1 MNDLKKYYLVKKN
14 HLWIA
19 CSVISLFLLVCKFDD
34 WARHVNWPPAD
45 QSNQELIKSMNLK
58 CGEMKYGGFISKEQ
72 WEGKPEPDRKISF
85 HPIEPYGIDRR
96 AFIESPA
103 CMGAR
108 LYLSYEGSGIREIY
122 EIYDMDSKR
131 RTARVEITHDKFIHK

>member
-1 MNDLKKYYLVKKN
+1 MTDLKKYYLIQKS
-14 HLWIA
+14 HMWTGCSIA
-19 CSVISLFLLVCKFDD
+19 LILLLAYKFND
-34 WARHVNWPPAD
+34 WARHLNWPPAD
-45 QSNQELIKSMNLK
+45 QSNQALIKSLNLK
-58 CGEMKYGGFISKEQ
+58 CNEMNYGGFISKEQ

-103 CMGAR
+103 CMGVR

-122 EIYDMDSKR
+122 DIYDMYSKQK
-131 RTARVEITHDKFIHK
+131 TAHIEITHEKYEHK